1 MQTPDQTP
9 DQPVLS
15 PPRASDDPG
24 KYARQTVLPG
34 IGQAGQQK
42 LLGGHAAI
50 VGCGTLGCVIADQLC
65 RAGVGRLTIVD
76 RDLVEPGNLQRQVL
90 FDRADA
96 EARLPKAEA
105 AQARLAE
112 INGDVKVRA
121 LAADLRPSNAEAL
134 LTGERFGRP
143 DVVLDG
149 TDNFETR
156 FLINDLCV
164 KHGIPY
170 VYAGVV
176 GTRAMR
182 AVFRPA
188 AGGGGGC
195 CLRCVFDRP
204 PAPGSQPTCETAGVL
219 APAAAMIG
227 AMQAAEAIKILVGA
241 DDAVARDLVE
251 IDAWGGLLRSVNLS
265 KSKDPDCP
273 CCGQRRFEFLEGPD
287 PEAAALCGR
296 NAVQVMPA
304 GSGGGVPARL
314 DMETFAGSLRGSG
327 EVTRTAFMV
336 RVALYDPSGV
346 TVSVFRD
353 GRAVIEGTEDPA
365 RARAIYARYVGA

>member
-1 MQTPDQTP
+1 VETPEH
-9 DQPVLS
+9 PVLN
-15 PPRASDDPG
+15 PPDRAFDNPG

-34 IGQAGQQK
+34 IGRTGQDR
-42 LLGGHAAI
+42 LLGAHAAI
-50 VGCGTLGCVIADQLC
+50 IGCGTLGCVIADQLC

-96 EARLPKAEA
+96 EARSPKAEA
-105 AQARLAE
+105 ARARLAE
-112 INGDVKVRA
+112 INDDVKVRA
-121 LAADLRPSNAEAL
+121 MASDLRPSNAEAL
-134 LTGERFGRP
+134 LIGERFGRP
-143 DVVLDG
+143 GVILDG

-156 FLINDLCV
+156 FLLNDLCV

-182 AVFRPA
+182 AVFRPD
-188 AGGGGGC
+188 GC

-241 DDAVARDLVE
+241 NGAVARDLVE
-251 IDAWGGLLRSVNLS
+251 IDAWGGLLRSVDLS

-273 CCGQRRFEFLEGPD
+273 CCGRRRFEFLEGPD

-296 NAVQVMPA
+296 NAVQVMP
-304 GSGGGVPARL
+304 GLGGPTTRM
-314 DMETFAGSLRGSG
+314 DMEALAGSLRGLG
-327 EVTRTAFMV
+327 EVTRSAFMV
-336 RVALYDPSGV
+336 RVALYDPAGV

>member
-1 MQTPDQTP
+1 MDHA
-9 DQPVLS
+9 DLS
-15 PPRASDDPG
+15 

-34 IGQAGQQK
+34 MGPEGQRR
-42 LLGGHAAI
+42 LLAGHAAV

-65 RAGVGRLTIVD
+65 RAGVGRLTILD

-90 FDRADA
+90 FDAADA

-105 AQARLAE
+105 AQTRLGE
-112 INGDVKVRA
+112 INADVRVRA
-121 LAADLRPSNAEAL
+121 LVADLRPSNAEAL
-134 LTGERFGRP
+134 LFDGKFGP
-143 DVVLDG
+143 PGVVLDG

-156 FLINDLCV
+156 FLLNDLCV
-164 KHGIPY
+164 KHAVPY

-182 AVFRPA
+182 AVFRT
-188 AGGGGGC
+188 GGC
-195 CLRCVFDRP
+195 CLRCIFDRP

-241 DDAVARDLVE
+241 EDAVSRDLVE
-251 IDAWGGLLRSVNLS
+251 IDAWGGLLRKVDLS
-265 KSKDPDCP
+265 RSKDPECP
-273 CCGQRRFEFLEGPD
+273 CCGLGVYEFLHAPD

-296 NAVQVMPA
+296 NAVQVMPLKGGAA
-304 GSGGGVPARL
+304 GHL
-314 DMETFAGSLRGSG
+314 DLEAMAGALRHAG
-327 EVTRTAFMV
+327 EVTRSAFMV
-336 RVALYDPSGV
+336 RAVLYEHSGV
-346 TVSVFRD
+346 TLSVFRD
-353 GRAVIEGTEDPA
+353 GRAVIEGVEDPG

>member
-1 MQTPDQTP
+1 MD
-9 DQPVLS
+9 LS
-15 PPRASDDPG
+15 
-24 KYARQTVLPG
+24 KYARQAVLPG
-34 IGQAGQQK
+34 VGDAGQRR
-42 LLGGHAAI
+42 LLGSHAAV

-112 INGDVKVRA
+112 INADVRVKAV
-121 LAADLRPSNAEAL
+121 AADLRPSNAERL
-134 LTGERFGRP
+134 LLEGPWGAP
-143 DVVLDG
+143 AVLLDG

-156 FLINDLCV
+156 FLLNDLSV

-182 AVFRPA
+182 AVFR
-188 AGGGGGC
+188 GC
-195 CLRCVFDRP
+195 DGPCLRCVFDRP

-219 APAAAMIG
+219 APVAGAIA

-241 DDAVARDLVE
+241 DEAVSRDLVE
-251 IDAWGGLLRSVNLS
+251 MDVWEGLLRKVNLS
-265 KSKDPDCP
+265 GSKDPGCP
-273 CCGQRRFEFLEGPD
+273 CCGERRYEFLDGPE
-287 PEAAALCGR
+287 PEAVALCGR
-296 NAVQVMPA
+296 NAVQVMPT
-304 GSGGGVPARL
+304 GPDGARL
-314 DMETFAGSLRGSG
+314 DLDALAGSMRAVGT
-327 EVTRTAFMV
+327 VTRTAFMV
-336 RVALYDPSGV
+336 RVEPFEHRGL
-346 TVSVFRD
+346 TLSVFRD
-353 GRAVIEGTEDPA
+353 GRAVIEGVEDPA
-365 RARAIYARYVGA
+365 RARAMYARYVGA

>member
-1 MQTPDQTP
+1 MQTP
-9 DQPVLS
+9 DQPVSS

-34 IGQAGQQK
+34 IGTAGQQR

-90 FDRADA
+90 FDRADS

-121 LAADLRPSNAEAL
+121 LAFDLRPSNAEAL

-143 DVVLDG
+143 DVILDG

-164 KHGIPY
+164 KHAIPY

-182 AVFRPA
+182 AVFRQG

-241 DDAVARDLVE
+241 DDAVAQDLVE

-265 KSKDPDCP
+265 KSKDPECP

-304 GSGGGVPARL
+304 SGGGLPARL
-314 DMETFAGSLRGSG
+314 DMEALAGSLRGSG
-327 EVTRTAFMV
+327 EVTRSVFMV
-336 RVALYDPSGV
+336 RVTLYDPFGV

>member
-1 MQTPDQTP
+1 MTAQRRGYGSRVESPE
-9 DQPVLS
+9 LS
-15 PPRASDDPG
+15 

-34 IGQAGQQK
+34 IGTDGQRR
-42 LLGGHAAI
+42 LLAAHAAI

-65 RAGVGRLTIVD
+65 RAGVGRLTILD

-90 FDRADA
+90 FDAADA

-105 AQARLAE
+105 AQTRLAE
-112 INGDVKVRA
+112 INADVRVRP
-121 LAADLRPSNAEAL
+121 LVADLRPSNAEPL
-134 LTGERFGRP
+134 LLREKFGRP

-156 FLINDLCV
+156 FLLNDLCV
-164 KHGIPY
+164 KQAIPY

-182 AVFRPA
+182 AVFRPS
-188 AGGGGGC
+188 AGPSFP

-227 AMQAAEAIKILVGA
+227 AMQAAEAIKLLVGA
-241 DDAVARDLVE
+241 DDAVSRDLVE
-251 IDAWGGLLRSVNLS
+251 FDPWAGFFRAVDLS
-265 KSKDPDCP
+265 RSKDPDCP
-273 CCGQRRFEFLEGPD
+273 CCGQSNFEFLHAPD

-296 NAVQVMPA
+296 NAVQVMPVKGGQA
-304 GSGGGVPARL
+304 GRL
-314 DMETFAGSLRGSG
+314 DLEAMAGALRTAG
-327 EVTRTAFMV
+327 EVTRSAFMV
-336 RVALYDPSGV
+336 RAVLYEPSGV
-346 TVSVFRD
+346 TLSVFRD
-353 GRAVIEGTEDPA
+353 GRAVIEGVEDPA
-365 RARAIYARYVGA
+365 RARAIYARYIGA

>member
-1 MQTPDQTP
+1 MEQTD
-9 DQPVLS
+9 LS
-15 PPRASDDPG
+15 

-34 IGQAGQQK
+34 IGIEGQRR
-42 LLGGHAAI
+42 LLASHAAI
-50 VGCGTLGCVIADQLC
+50 IGCGTLGCVIADQLC
-65 RAGVGRLTIVD
+65 RAGVGRLTILD

-105 AQARLAE
+105 ALERLGE
-112 INGDVKVRA
+112 INSDVRVRA
-121 LAADLRPSNAEAL
+121 LVADLRPSNAEAL
-134 LTGERFGRP
+134 LFDDKFGRP
-143 DVVLDG
+143 EVILDG

-156 FLINDLCV
+156 FLLNDLCV
-164 KHGIPY
+164 KHAVPY

-182 AVFRPA
+182 AVFRA
-188 AGGGGGC
+188 QGC

-227 AMQAAEAIKILVGA
+227 AMQAAEAIKLLVGA
-241 DDAVARDLVE
+241 EVAMDLVE
-251 IDAWGGLLRSVNLS
+251 IDAWGGLLRRVDLS
-265 KSKDPDCP
+265 RSRDPDCP
-273 CCGQRRFEFLEGPD
+273 CCAQRRFEFLEGPD

-296 NAVQVMPA
+296 NAVQVMPGPQGTPGRLDLESLA
-304 GSGGGVPARL
+304 GSW
-314 DMETFAGSLRGSG
+314 
-327 EVTRTAFMV
+327 RTVGTVSRSAFMV
-336 RVALYDPSGV
+336 RVEPYEQAGV

-353 GRAVIEGTEDPA
+353 GRAVIEGVEDPS

>member
-1 MQTPDQTP
+1 VEPD
-9 DQPVLS
+9 LS
-15 PPRASDDPG
+15 
-24 KYARQTVLPG
+24 KYARQTALPG
-34 IGQAGQQK
+34 VGREGQER
-42 LLGGHAAI
+42 LLGAHAAI

-90 FDRADA
+90 FDQADA

-105 AQARLAE
+105 ARDRLAE
-112 INGDVKVRA
+112 INRDVRTEAVI
-121 LAADLRPSNAEAL
+121 ADLRPSNAEQL
-134 LTGERFGRP
+134 LTRGPHGP
-143 DVVLDG
+143 PQVVLDG

-156 FLINDLCV
+156 YLINDLCV
-164 KHGIPY
+164 KHAIPY

-182 AVFRPA
+182 AVFQPA
-188 AGGGGGC
+188 DGGP

-227 AMQAAEAIKILVGA
+227 AMQAAEAIKLLVGA
-241 DDAVARDLVE
+241 ADAVSHDLVE
-251 IDAWGGLLRSVNLS
+251 IDAWGGLLRSVDLAR
-265 KSKDPDCP
+265 SKDPDCP
-273 CCGQRRFEFLEGPD
+273 CCVQRRFEFLDGPD

-296 NAVQVMPA
+296 NAVQVMPSKGGAA
-304 GSGGGVPARL
+304 GRL
-314 DMETFAGSLRGSG
+314 DLERVAGSLRSAG
-327 EVTRTAFMV
+327 EVTRSAFMV
-336 RVALYDPSGV
+336 RAALYEHDGV
-346 TVSVFRD
+346 TLSIFRD
-353 GRAVIEGTEDPA
+353 GRAVIEGLEDPG

>member
-1 MQTPDQTP
+1 MEPGIQPD
-9 DQPVLS
+9 LS
-15 PPRASDDPG
+15 

-34 IGQAGQQK
+34 VGASGQRR

-90 FDRADA
+90 FDLEDA
-96 EARLPKAEA
+96 RARLPKAEA
-105 AQARLAE
+105 ARDRLAE
-112 INGDVKVRA
+112 INSDVRTHAEV
-121 LAADLRPSNAEAL
+121 ADLRPSNAERLIVGGAHG
-134 LTGERFGRP
+134 TP

-164 KHGIPY
+164 KHGVPY

-182 AVFRPA
+182 AVFRG
-188 AGGGGGC
+188 AGAGAGDGP

-219 APAAAMIG
+219 GPAAAMIG
-227 AMQAAEAIKILVGA
+227 AMQAAEAIKLLVGA
-241 DDAVARDLVE
+241 EDVVARDLAE
-251 IDAWGGLLRSVNLS
+251 IDAWDGLLRRVDLS
-265 KSKDPDCP
+265 KSKDPDCV
-273 CCGQRRFEFLEGPD
+273 CCARRRFEFLEGPD

-296 NAVQVMPA
+296 NAVQVMPSKGGEA
-304 GSGGGVPARL
+304 GRL
-314 DMETFAGSLRGSG
+314 DLDALMGALRGVG
-327 EVTRTAFMV
+327 EVSRTAFMV
-336 RVALYDPSGV
+336 RAGLAEHPGV
-346 TVSVFRD
+346 TLSVFRD
-353 GRAVIEGTEDPA
+353 GRAVIEGVEDPA
-365 RARAIYARYVGA
+365 RARAIYARYIGA

>member
-1 MQTPDQTP
+1 MEQH
-9 DQPVLS
+9 
-15 PPRASDDPG
+15 DPS

-34 IGQAGQQK
+34 IGPEGQRR
-42 LLGGHAAI
+42 LLNGHAAI

-65 RAGVGRLTIVD
+65 RAGVGRLTILD

-105 AQARLAE
+105 AMERLAE
-112 INGDVKVRA
+112 INSDTRVRA
-121 LAADLRPSNAEAL
+121 LVADLRPSNAEPL
-134 LTGERFGRP
+134 LFDDKAGPPG
-143 DVVLDG
+143 VILDG

-156 FLINDLCV
+156 FLLNDLCV

-182 AVFRPA
+182 AVFR
-188 AGGGGGC
+188 AGSHPDRP

-227 AMQAAEAIKILVGA
+227 AMQAAEAIKLLVGA
-241 DDAVARDLVE
+241 DEAVSRDLVE
-251 IDAWGGLLRSVNLS
+251 IDAWDGLLRRVDMAR
-265 KSKDPDCP
+265 SKDPECP
-273 CCGQRRFEFLEGPD
+273 CCAQRRFEFLDAPD

-296 NAVQVMPA
+296 NAVQVMPSTGGQA
-304 GSGGGVPARL
+304 GRL
-314 DMETFAGSLRGSG
+314 DLEAVAGSLRTAGD
-327 EVTRTAFMV
+327 VTRSAFMV
-336 RVALYDPSGV
+336 RAALYEHDGV
-346 TVSVFRD
+346 TLSVFRD
-353 GRAVIEGTEDPA
+353 GRAVIEGLEDPG
-365 RARAIYARYVGA
+365 RARAIYARYIGA